1 MHLKIDLDQVHFT
14 ELEILKK
21 NHLSTTKNTKAKH
34 NIWVIFNT
42 MLSPSLFFPTKF

>member
-21 NHLSTTKNTKAKH
+21 KSLVNNKKH
-34 NIWVIFNT
+34 QSKT
-42 MLSPSLFFPTKF
+42 